1 MASKKKTAAKI
12 SATDIELKYHLIDKY
27 RSVVAKRYDYVVIS
41 ETFELPDDIDQ
52 PIVEN
57 LKKYFLESLYPE
69 PSLRKKLDDAFDELQ
84 NYMMHPRKVAD
95 LLGNFASAILRFG
108 FQFPIAIKSAL
119 KALEV
124 YSAAK
129 HFENA
134 LLLGAQTNHFSV
146 PLTDEQ
152 FCVCLRSIPKQQLQ
166 KFVEDIRELF
176 QSFANTDLL
185 KKTVGIL
192 DEVLMQMR
200 SKQEVYTGNEIE
212 AINLGR
218 GIISRGY
225 DLFVQLNEEQKQNI
239 LELVTA
245 NENEFLEQVYKK

>member
-1 MASKKKTAAKI
+1 MAAKKKTTKTTSTAD
-12 SATDIELKYHLIDKY
+12 TDLKYHLIDKY
-27 RSVVAKRYDYVVIS
+27 RSVVAKRYDYATVS
-41 ETFELPDDIDQ
+41 EDFELPDDIDQ
-52 PIVEN
+52 AIVES

-69 PSLRKKLDDAFDELQ
+69 PALRKKLDDAFDELQ
-84 NYMMHPRKVAD
+84 NYMLHPRKVAN

-108 FQFPIAIKSAL
+108 FQFPVAIKSAL

-134 LLLGAQTNHFSV
+134 LLMGAKTNGFSV
-146 PLTDEQ
+146 PLSDEQ
-152 FCVCLRSIPKQQLQ
+152 FCVCLRSIPKQQLE

-185 KKTVGIL
+185 HKTVSIL
-192 DEVLMQMR
+192 DEVLLQMQ
-200 SKQEVYTGNEIE
+200 SKPDVYNGNEVE
-212 AINLGR
+212 AIRLGR
-218 GIISRGY
+218 GIISKGY
-225 DLFVQLNEEQKQNI
+225 ELFIQLSETQKENI